1 MGFLVVVQ
9 VLVTMLFYP
18 LRIGANGHI
27 SLARDKI
34 DLNVTVL
41 GLPVTKLRIKRERG
55 LFSLQINGKQLK
67 SGKKLSLSK
76 LRNIAEQYKI
86 EGLRM
91 RGNILA
97 LVGTQ
102 DAKTTAMLC
111 AGLSGALQPL
121 IRNLKVFT
129 AQPSDTL
136 EIDGRLKIKINVLQ
150 ILNMIF
156 AGLRGNNG

>member
-1 MGFLVVVQ
+1 MGFLVAVQ

-67 SGKKLSLSK
+67 SGNKLSLSK

-111 AGLSGALQPL
+111 AGLSGA
-121 IRNLKVFT
+121 
-129 AQPSDTL
+129 
-136 EIDGRLKIKINVLQ
+136 
-150 ILNMIF
+150 
-156 AGLRGNNG
+156 

>member
-55 LFSLQINGKQLK
+55 LFSLQITGKQLK
-67 SGKKLSLSK
+67 SGKKLSLNK

-121 IRNLKVFT
+121 ISNLKVFT

>member
-41 GLPVTKLRIKRERG
+41 GLSVTKLRIKRERG

-111 AGLSGALQPL
+111 AGLSGVLQPL
-121 IRNLKVFT
+121 VSNLKVFT